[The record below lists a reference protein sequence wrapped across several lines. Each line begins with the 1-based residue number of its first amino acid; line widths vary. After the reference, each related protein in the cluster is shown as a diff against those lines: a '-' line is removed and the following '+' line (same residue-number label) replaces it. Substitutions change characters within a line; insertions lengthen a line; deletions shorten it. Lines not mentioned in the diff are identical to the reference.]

1 MERRLKHTKG
11 PWVDQSPHI
20 VPDDKGVGYMI
31 CEINTLPHF
40 HEEEQAANAR
50 LIAAAPTMYE
60 LLHRA
65 ADALEGLILHATD
78 GGRVPYIFNEEEEVS
93 ENIKL
98 LINKLEGT

>member
-20 VPDDKGVGYMI
+20 VPDDKGIGYMI

-50 LIAAAPTMYE
+50 LIAAAPEMYK
-60 LLHRA
+60 LLKSVVHA
-65 ADALEGLILHATD
+65 ASLPEGEGWID
-78 GGRVPYIFNEEEEVS
+78 VDEME
-93 ENIKL
+93 L